1 LVESAFVWVSGP
13 EDYLGF
19 EAAIICDYDARTA
32 VERKLV
38 LRLAPQWRG
47 PRADLGDHFQIPTAF
62 PVRLSASPQLS
73 DVEPLRAQEQ
83 RHLVRDLDVI
93 QVREHEV

>member
-1 LVESAFVWVSGP
+1 VVESAFVWVSGP

-38 LRLAPQWRG
+38 LRLALRRSG
-47 PRADLGDHFQIPTAF
+47 AGLAQI
-62 PVRLSASPQLS
+62 S
-73 DVEPLRAQEQ
+73 E
-83 RHLVRDLDVI
+83 I
-93 QVREHEV
+93 I